1 MLTKKI
7 INTLDQRWDYYYLDR
22 QLKKNNVK
30 ANNVET
36 LISGSSYGIFGIE
49 PVMNSINLSL
59 PSQDIYYSC
68 KLVKKALDNNKKINK
83 VLLCI
88 GYYTVYCD
96 LSKSSENW
104 RVDEVYYPLLKNRH
118 HQEIDGI
125 TKKKWYIKFMETILK
140 KVINA
145 ILHVFFMVKQQYFDQ
160 VLHTRKRR
168 RFVVWE
174 DVKSTWIQLDQIKK
188 DEAAKKRVSMHE
200 KQLKHSE
207 SKKENLLEL
216 KLLYEECH
224 MRNIKLDI
232 FIFPFTKEY
241 INNMSETFRQDSLFV
256 IEQLKKYCDNITDF
270 NKSLNLNAIDFV
282 DCDHLSDLGAKKM
295 TEIVNSW
302 IKENEKNRIF

>member
-1 MLTKKI
+1 
-7 INTLDQRWDYYYLDR
+7 
-22 QLKKNNVK
+22 
-30 ANNVET
+30 
-36 LISGSSYGIFGIE
+36 
-49 PVMNSINLSL
+49 
-59 PSQDIYYSC
+59 
-68 KLVKKALDNNKKINK
+68 
-83 VLLCI
+83 
-88 GYYTVYCD
+88 
-96 LSKSSENW
+96 
-104 RVDEVYYPLLKNRH
+104 
-118 HQEIDGI
+118 
-125 TKKKWYIKFMETILK
+125 
-140 KVINA
+140 
-145 ILHVFFMVKQQYFDQ
+145 MVKQQYFDQ

-270 NKSLNLNAIDFV
+270 NKILNLNAIDFV
-282 DCDHLSDLGAKKM
+282 DCDHLSNLGAKKM

>member
-7 INTLDQRWDYYYLDR
+7 INTLDQRWDYYYVDR

-88 GYYTVYCD
+88 GYYTIYCD

-104 RVDEVYYPLLKNRH
+104 RVDEVYYPLLKDRN

-125 TKKKWYIKFMETILK
+125 TKKNGILSLWKPFK
-140 KVINA
+140 K
-145 ILHVFFMVKQQYFDQ
+145 K
-160 VLHTRKRR
+160 
-168 RFVVWE
+168 
-174 DVKSTWIQLDQIKK
+174 
-188 DEAAKKRVSMHE
+188 
-200 KQLKHSE
+200 
-207 SKKENLLEL
+207 
-216 KLLYEECH
+216 
-224 MRNIKLDI
+224 
-232 FIFPFTKEY
+232 
-241 INNMSETFRQDSLFV
+241 
-256 IEQLKKYCDNITDF
+256 
-270 NKSLNLNAIDFV
+270 
-282 DCDHLSDLGAKKM
+282 
-295 TEIVNSW
+295 
-302 IKENEKNRIF
+302 